1 MVRSMQ
7 VEMTNESRPK
17 LPERSDAENKARKN
31 PVDRASGLPDCTF
44 EELGKRCNTETTVLS
59 RILHLPLGGKGAF
72 GADG

>member
-1 MVRSMQ
+1 MH

-17 LPERSDAENKARKN
+17 LPERPDAAEKARKN
-31 PVDRASGLPDCTF
+31 SADRTSGLPDCTF

-72 GADG
+72 GAGG